1 MEINY
6 KLMPFIMASKNIK
19 WGRTFV
25 QDGRVEGRELKI
37 VINLTKDV
45 KDLTIKCKKYGEEN

>member
-25 QDGRVEGRELKI
+25 QDGRVEGRALKI
-37 VINLTKDV
+37 GINLTKDV
-45 KDLTIKCKKYGEEN
+45 KDLTIKCKKLWL

>member
-1 MEINY
+1 MEIDY
-6 KLMPFIMASKNIK
+6 KLMTFIIASKNIK

-25 QDGRVEGRELKI
+25 QDGRVEGRALKI
-37 VINLTKDV
+37 GINLTKDV

>member
-6 KLMPFIMASKNIK
+6 KLMPFIIASKNIK
-19 WGRTFV
+19 WGRRFV
-25 QDGRVEGRELKI
+25 QDDRVEGRALKI

-45 KDLTIKCKKYGEEN
+45 KDLTIKCKIYCEN